1 MKGDYVS
8 VFCDKEFKDLLKRLF
23 TDSFMQKYTR
33 FQSFEGFQ
41 YSSAVFVNW
50 KSEIMVYSEK
60 NFNAFVNEST
70 DFDSW
75 DEMVKKATDLY
86 YNIA

>member
-23 TDSFMQKYTR
+23 ADSFMQKYTR

>member
-8 VFCDKEFKDLLKRLF
+8 VFCDKEFKELLKSIF
-23 TDSFMQKYTR
+23 TDSFMQEYTR

-70 DFDSW
+70 DFESW
-75 DEMVKKATDLY
+75 DEMVRKASDLY